1 MPSIENGGLIDL
13 SEKGGYDLP
22 WWAGGRSNFSCG
34 EPSIRAGSACWPGTG
49 PLPHSGKNWRWG
61 NGEVFRAHDQHLDRD
76 VAIKVLPRGALTDE
90 SDRKRLHK
98 EALAL
103 SKLNHPNIA
112 TIHDFDTQQGV
123 DFLVMEF
130 IPGRTLSDQLAAPLP
145 QDQVTRLGI
154 QLARILPINGLRA
167 VLTRTSFEQPSASP
181 ISLSGLLR
189 FSFERRRT
197 SFSSSAY

>member
-1 MPSIENGGLIDL
+1 MLNQVSGQDL
-13 SEKGGYDLP
+13 LVGRVLGHYRIAERIG
-22 WWAGGRSNFSCG
+22 AGGM
-34 EPSIRAGSACWPGTG
+34 
-49 PLPHSGKNWRWG
+49 
-61 NGEVFRAHDQHLDRD
+61 GEVFRAHDQHLDRD

-112 TIHDFDTQQGV
+112 TIHDFDNQQGV

-130 IPGRTLSDQLAAPLP
+130 IPGLTLSDQLAAAPLP
-145 QDQVTRLGI
+145 QEQVTRLGM

>member
-1 MPSIENGGLIDL
+1 MPSIENGRLIDL
-13 SEKGGYDLP
+13 SEKGATICRSGRGEGATSPVVNQVSGQDLLG
-22 WWAGGRSNFSCG
+22 AGGM
-34 EPSIRAGSACWPGTG
+34 
-49 PLPHSGKNWRWG
+49 
-61 NGEVFRAHDQHLDRD
+61 GEVFRAHDHLDRD
-76 VAIKVLPRGALTDE
+76 VAIKVLPRGALTDG

-130 IPGRTLSDQLAAPLP
+130 IPGLTLSNQLAAAPLP
-145 QDQVTRLGI
+145 QEQVTRLGM
-154 QLARILPINGLRA
+154 QSARILPINGLRA